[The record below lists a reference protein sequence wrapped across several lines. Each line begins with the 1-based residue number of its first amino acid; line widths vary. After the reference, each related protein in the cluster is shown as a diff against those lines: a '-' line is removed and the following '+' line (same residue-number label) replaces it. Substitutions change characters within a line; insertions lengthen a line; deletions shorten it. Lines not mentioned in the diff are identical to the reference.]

1 MKAIMFLIILLVGP
15 LAWAQPESMPVMFDL
30 PRGVTIATGKT
41 TYRGYTLEEFKII
54 LHIYTDYK
62 SWGKQLPKIRLQ
74 RSILENLTANLK
86 KQLELR
92 AAEVEKLESERKLL
106 TEKWKEENRLRHS
119 AENRPAFGSWIV
131 WGTAALTTAVAAV
144 LTVVLITKD

>member
-1 MKAIMFLIILLVGP
+1 MKAIMFLIILLVSP
-15 LAWAQPESMPVMFDL
+15 MAWSQPESMPVTFDL
-30 PRGVTIATGKT
+30 PPGVLITTDKA

-74 RSILENLTANLK
+74 RSTLENLTANLK

-106 TEKWKEENRLRHS
+106 TEKWKEENRLRHL
-119 AENRPAFGSWIV
+119 AENRPAFGSWIA
-131 WGTAALTTAVAAV
+131 WGTAALTTAIAAV
-144 LTVVLITKD
+144 LTVVITTKD